1 MAENYSFFNSKDHD
15 RVYNARHWA
24 DYFFPLFK
32 SGVFNGD
39 LQVVANGGMTV
50 KIKSGYAWI
59 DGYGYHLTDGLVVDL
74 ETASG
79 NMNRTDS
86 IVIRLDLTNRWI
98 KAFCKTGS
106 YYAGAG
112 VPPAPEITATIHE
125 IVISHISVA
134 AGVTEITQDMITDT
148 RMDGN
153 ICGWVCGAV
162 DQIDFSQ
169 ITAQF
174 ESFFNNYR
182 QEIAEAFK
190 EFSDDAT
197 LKYQTYS
204 DNVDGY
210 DAQAQEKLAETKR
223 QFIEYTN
230 EQERTWE
237 AWTEKEKQET
247 DAWQQAQE
255 ESFSLWYNQKTG
267 TWEADWET
275 WFAHVKDQLSGDT
288 AGNLQNQIDSNAAQL
303 RTHDEQIQEALKL
316 IGIESRS
323 LTATQSDVLLM
334 AMALSTITD
343 ADVLDSKNAAVET
356 LENAEDVIIA
366 YGVYDAENKR
376 ICA

>member
-15 RVYNARHWA
+15 RAYNARHWA

-79 NMNRTDS
+79 NMNRADS

-98 KAFCKTGS
+98 KAFCRTGS

-112 VPPAPEITATIHE
+112 IPPAPEITATIHE
-125 IVISHISVA
+125 IVIAHISIA
-134 AGVTEITQDMITDT
+134 AGVTKITQDMITDT
-148 RMDGN
+148 RMDGD

-162 DQIDFSQ
+162 HQIDFSQ

-174 ESFFNNYR
+174 ESFFGNYR

-210 DAQAQEKLAETKR
+210 DTQAQEKLAETKR

-230 EQERTWE
+230 EQERIWE
-237 AWTEKEKQET
+237 AWIEKEKQET

-275 WFAHVKDQLSGDT
+275 WFAHVKDQLSGDA
-288 AGNLQNQIDSNAAQL
+288 AGNLQNQIDSNVAQL

-366 YGVYDAENKR
+366 YGMYDAENKR

>member
-1 MAENYSFFNSKDHD
+1 MAENYSFFNSKEHD

-98 KAFCKTGS
+98 KAFCKTGG

-230 EQERTWE
+230 EQERIWE

-255 ESFSLWYNQKTG
+255 ESFSLWYNQTTG

-275 WFAHVKDQLSGDT
+275 WFAHVKDQLSGDA

-366 YGVYDAENKR
+366 YGMYDAENKR